1 MKPPAVLG
9 NNGDMPGKADKEK
22 NEVSKSILHQN
33 KLKKKQ
39 DTTTGRAPVAVAMSV
54 TGSQHLIPGVV
65 AKVAGPF
72 HALQDHVHHP
82 QDITSRTRILQDSR
96 DGR

>member
-1 MKPPAVLG
+1 MKPPAMLG
-9 NNGDMPGKADKEK
+9 NIGDMPGKADTEK

-39 DTTTGRAPVAVAMSV
+39 DTTTGRAPVAVAMS
-54 TGSQHLIPGVV
+54 TAGSQHLIPGAM

-72 HALQDHVHHP
+72 HAL
-82 QDITSRTRILQDSR
+82 
-96 DGR
+96 